1 MPRKEFAAFTRLD
14 ASDVNTYLMDQAVQT
29 FAGTA
34 ARGSAITTPVEG
46 MVTYLEDLDRYDTY
60 NGSSHVPMGG
70 LTYIKTV
77 TVGSAV
83 ATVTVDDAFSADY
96 DNYLVTFQGVTPSV
110 ANTNIRIS
118 LGDTLS
124 GYTFAK
130 QALTYAG
137 AASDS
142 VSNTATRF
150 GHAGRT
156 TTESCYVNC
165 SIFQPFLNKATFFS
179 GVTVDGNEAGFASGS
194 LPNTTSYTSFITSA
208 ADGTFTGGTINV
220 YGYKKA

>member
-1 MPRKEFAAFTRLD
+1 MPRKVFQGFSRLD
-14 ASDVNTYLMDQAVQT
+14 ASDLNTYLMDQAVQT

-70 LTYIKTV
+70 LTLVKSQ

-83 ATVTVDDAFSADY
+83 ATVTVENAFSADY
-96 DNYLVTFQGVTPSV
+96 DNYLVTMQNVSASDASQPL
-110 ANTNIRIS
+110 RIQ
-118 LGDTLS
+118 LGATTS
-124 GYTFAK
+124 GYTVVY

-137 AASDS
+137 ASAAFTST
-142 VSNTATRF
+142 NATRF
-150 GHAGRT
+150 ARAGRT
-156 TTESCYVNC
+156 TSATCSLNC
-165 SIFQPFLNKATFFS
+165 NIFQPFLSARTFFQ
-179 GVTVDGNEAGFASGS
+179 GALIDDVEAGFSVGA
-194 LPNTTSYTSFITSA
+194 LPNTTSYTDFIVSA
-208 ADGTFTGGTINV
+208 AAGTLSGGTVNV